1 MSVQHCNAENAARA
15 RRAAAAL
22 EDCPSAVGVDV
33 LDPDTGQHGRW
44 SLEATIVDAGLPP
57 EVTGVVAEYGL
68 QLHPQPSQGDLERL
82 VATV

>member
-1 MSVQHCNAENAARA
+1 MSVHCNAENAARA
-15 RRAAAAL
+15 RRAAVAL
-22 EDCPSAVGVDV
+22 EDCPAAVGVDI

-44 SLEATIVDAGLPP
+44 SIEATIVDDGLPP
-57 EVTGVVAEYGL
+57 TVTGIVAEYGL